1 MTFLLAVAALILS
14 IVALSRQSGA
24 DYKIKTLEEKL
35 KQFTAGAAAQ
45 PLKEETPEESS
56 ARKDAPQT
64 KPEAALP
71 EPAAP
76 IEASAELSSLEPD
89 GEKTEEKAAPHLED
103 KPSKPVNV
111 AQIFSWIGGV
121 LLVMGALFTFS
132 YLMQKGYITI
142 PLILSLAALIGV
154 LLTAAGL
161 VIKQENL
168 QTTASTLCAAGLSV
182 CFITAFAAYSFFA
195 LIPAQA
201 AFAFMAVTAFASFAV
216 SFIKDRRFI
225 SILALIAAFLTP
237 ALVSN
242 GENKY
247 IFLFS
252 YLFIVNLP
260 AAAIAV
266 RKGWN
271 SLIWTALPLTFI
283 FQLSFALAEPS
294 SQYLYIIFALY
305 ALAAAGAAS
314 VPALKIKESS
324 CTAFGLFAAL
334 QILALSL
341 CMTNANLIP
350 LFWAAA
356 FVTLVIFIFDFIRK
370 SRFSLGASTAGWVIF
385 YICYLLKYSPAPEA
399 GFAAL
404 GIFAVFYL
412 YPFVLNKHFKD
423 GGAQWLAA
431 AGVSLAAFMPVYTNL
446 GKIYFK
452 EALGM
457 VPAFFTLCYL
467 LPAIS
472 FLNKEEFKKTK
483 AVFTAA
489 AVVFSAVLLPVQF
502 TGKWLTL
509 LLSVYA
515 AALCRLNLKFE
526 NKVFIRLAE
535 LIFAVVFV
543 RLVLNPALYDYC
555 ADGAKIFNWYLL
567 VFGAASAS
575 MLAAAHFLKEEH
587 NFKALLKAGAA
598 FLLFALM
605 NIEIAHYFAADG
617 KLSFNFSGEFAE
629 AVTYTLA
636 WAIYGAGA
644 CAVSF
649 FNKSKI
655 LAKCGIMIIC
665 ASLVKLALTDLWK
678 LDTLYRICGVF
689 GMAVLLIAVAF
700 MFQKYNKTAE

>member
-1 MTFLLAVAALILS
+1 MTLLLAFIAIILS
-14 IVALSRQSGA
+14 IVALSRQSGF
-24 DYKIKTLEEKL
+24 DYRIQKLERQLKELSAPQNKPSEEKTLKEAVT
-35 KQFTAGAAAQ
+35 TAPGPEAQ
-45 PLKEETPEESS
+45 PQPAEEASAAVPAQEQKQEE
-56 ARKDAPQT
+56 ANT
-64 KPEAALP
+64 LP
-71 EPAAP
+71 EPR
-76 IEASAELSSLEPD
+76 LEPVP
-89 GEKTEEKAAPHLED
+89 A
-103 KPSKPVNV
+103 KPANI
-111 AQIFSWIGGV
+111 AQLFSWIGGV
-121 LLVMGALFTFS
+121 LLVLGALFTFS
-132 YLMQKGYITI
+132 YLIQKGYITM
-142 PLILSLAALIGV
+142 PLILSMSALIGV
-154 LLTAAGL
+154 LLTAVG
-161 VIKQENL
+161 VIIKDESV

-182 CFITAFAAYSFFA
+182 CFITAFVAYSFFN
-195 LIPAQA
+195 LIPVEA
-201 AFAFMAVTAFASFAV
+201 AFAFMALTAFASFAV
-216 SFIKDRRFI
+216 SFPEIFNLFRVH
-225 SILALIAAFLTP
+225 S
-237 ALVSN
+237 
-242 GENKY
+242 ENKY

-252 YLFIVNLP
+252 YIFAVNLP

-266 RKGWN
+266 KKGWN

-283 FQLSFALAEPS
+283 FQLFFALAEPS
-294 SQYLYIIFALY
+294 SQYLYVIFALY

-404 GIFAVFYL
+404 GIFAAFYL

-515 AALCRLNLKFE
+515 AALCWLNSKNE
-526 NKVFIRLAE
+526 NKAFTLIAKLAFAAVFI
-535 LIFAVVFV
+535 
-543 RLVLNPALYDYC
+543 RLVLNPALYEYC
-555 ADGAKIFNWYLL
+555 VGGAKIFNWYLL

-575 MLAAAHFLKEEH
+575 MLAGAHFCGEKEDS
-587 NFKALLKAGAA
+587 FKSLLKAGAA

-605 NIEIAHYFAADG
+605 NIEIAHYFAEDG
-617 KLSFNFSGEFAE
+617 KLRFNFSGEFAE

-636 WAIYGAGA
+636 WALYGAAA

-655 LAKCGIMIIC
+655 LGKCGVIIIC
-665 ASLVKLALTDLWK
+665 AALVKLALTDLWE

-700 MFQKYNKTAE
+700 MIQKYNKTAV

>member
-1 MTFLLAVAALILS
+1 MTFLLALIAIISS
-14 IVALSRQSGA
+14 IVALSRQSGF
-24 DYKIKTLEEKL
+24 DYRIQKLERQLKELSAPQNKPSDEKAL
-35 KQFTAGAAAQ
+35 KEAVTAEPGPKAQ
-45 PLKEETPEESS
+45 PQPAEEASAAVPAPEQKQEEVNTPT
-56 ARKDAPQT
+56 APQ
-64 KPEAALP
+64 P
-71 EPAAP
+71 EPAPA
-76 IEASAELSSLEPD
+76 
-89 GEKTEEKAAPHLED
+89 
-103 KPSKPVNV
+103 KPANI

-121 LLVMGALFTFS
+121 LLVLGALFTFS
-132 YLMQKGYITI
+132 YLIQKGYITM
-142 PLILSLAALIGV
+142 PLILSMSALIGV
-154 LLTAAGL
+154 LLTAVG
-161 VIKQENL
+161 VIIKDENV
-168 QTTASTLCAAGLSV
+168 QTTASTLCAAGLSI
-182 CFITAFAAYSFFA
+182 CFITAFVAYSFFN
-195 LIPAQA
+195 LIPAEA
-201 AFAFMAVTAFASFAV
+201 AFAFMALTAFASFAV
-216 SFIKDRRFI
+216 SFIKDRKFI

-237 ALVSN
+237 LLLSSS
-242 GENKY
+242 ENKY

-252 YLFIVNLP
+252 YIFAVNLP

-266 RKGWN
+266 KKGWN

-283 FQLSFALAEPS
+283 FQLFFALAEPS
-294 SQYLYIIFALY
+294 SQYLYVIFALY

-350 LFWAAA
+350 LFCAAA

-370 SRFSLGASTAGWVIF
+370 SRFSLGASAAGWVIF

-404 GIFAVFYL
+404 GIFAAFYL

-423 GGAQWLAA
+423 GGSQWLAA

-472 FLNKEEFKKTK
+472 FLDKEEFKKTK

-489 AVVFSAVLLPVQF
+489 AVVFSAVILPVQF

-515 AALCRLNLKFE
+515 AALCWLNSKNE
-526 NKVFIRLAE
+526 NKAFTLIAKLVFAAVFI
-535 LIFAVVFV
+535 
-543 RLVLNPALYDYC
+543 RLVLNPALYEYC
-555 ADGAKIFNWYLL
+555 VGGAKIFNWYLL

-575 MLAAAHFLKEEH
+575 MLAGAHFCGEKEDS
-587 NFKALLKAGAA
+587 FKSLLKAGAA
-598 FLLFALM
+598 VLLFALM
-605 NIEIAHYFAADG
+605 NIEIAHYFAEDG
-617 KLSFNFSGEFAE
+617 KLQFNFSGEFAE

-636 WAIYGAGA
+636 WALYGAAA

-655 LAKCGIMIIC
+655 LGKCGVIIIC
-665 ASLVKLALTDLWK
+665 AALVKLALTDLWK